1 MSEYNSLWEYVQK
14 SGSPP
19 IKLSFAETRDI
30 AGIAIDHSFLRY
42 QRELTQ
48 YGHQVGKFS
57 PKGQTV
63 TFNKID

>member
-1 MSEYNSLWEYVQK
+1 MGISSKERQSAYKTVF
-14 SGSPP
+14 P
-19 IKLSFAETRDI
+19 ETRDI

-42 QRELTQ
+42 QKKLTQ

-63 TFNKID
+63 IFNKID